1 MARPL
6 NKLTD
11 TAVKKKPAGRYSDG
25 GGLYLY
31 VSNDLNRSWVFRW
44 TQDGKR
50 REMGLG
56 AYPLVA
62 LVDAR
67 ARAYD
72 ARKTVEQNG
81 DPIADKKKEA
91 EPSFSD
97 CVDKFLASMETQW
110 RNEKHRDQW
119 RMTLTEYCKGLKDRK
134 VSTIGTEDV
143 LKALKPIW
151 ATKAETASR
160 LRGRIER
167 VLDFAKAK
175 GWRSGENPALW
186 RGHLKNI
193 LPARQKLARGH
204 HSAMPYPDVPAL
216 VGRLRKSEGLSARML
231 EFLILTASRT
241 SEVTQ
246 ADWKEID
253 WKAQIWTIPPA
264 RMKGGREHRVP
275 LTDAALAVL
284 KPLHALR
291 KEGFVFPGTK
301 QGKPLS
307 NLAMT
312 MLLRRLKV
320 EFTVHGFRSSFRDWA
335 GDATNFPREL
345 AEAALAHVFGDE
357 TERAYRRSDAIAK
370 RRKLMEAWEKF
381 LAPKVGN
388 VVPMQR
394 AR

>member
-11 TAVKKKPAGRYSDG
+11 AAVKKKPVGRYSDG

-31 VSNDLNRSWVFRW
+31 VSSDLNRSWVFRW

-67 ARAYD
+67 TRAYD

-81 DPIADKKKEA
+81 DPIAEKKKEA

-119 RMTLTEYCKGLKDRK
+119 RMTLTVYCKALKDRK

-151 ATKAETASR
+151 GTKAETASR

-204 HSAMPYPDVPAL
+204 HAAMPYPDVPAL
-216 VGRLRKSEGLSARML
+216 IGRLRKSEGLSARML

-253 WKAQIWTIPPA
+253 WKAQVWTIPPS
-264 RMKGGREHRVP
+264 RMKAGREHRVP
-275 LTDAALAVL
+275 LTGAALAVL
-284 KPLHALR
+284 KPLHELR
-291 KEGFVFPGTK
+291 KEGFIFPGTK
-301 QGKPLS
+301 PSKPLS

-320 EFTVHGFRSSFRDWA
+320 DFTVHGFRSSFRDWA
-335 GDATNFPREL
+335 GDATSFPREL
-345 AEAALAHVFGDE
+345 AEAALAHVVGDE

-370 RRKLMEAWEKF
+370 RRKLMEAWALY
-381 LAPKVGN
+381 LAQATVN
-388 VVPMQR
+388 VIKLK
-394 AR
+394 A